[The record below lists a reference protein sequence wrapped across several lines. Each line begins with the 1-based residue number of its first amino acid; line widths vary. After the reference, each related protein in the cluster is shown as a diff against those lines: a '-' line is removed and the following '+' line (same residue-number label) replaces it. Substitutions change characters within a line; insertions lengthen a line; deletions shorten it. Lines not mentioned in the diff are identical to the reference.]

1 MSLVEPIAVTLE
13 LVSGLEELGLDYVV
27 GGSVAS
33 SLHGIPRATQDI
45 DIVVVLWGK
54 DVDGFVKRFES
65 SFYVD
70 RDMVMDA
77 IKRRASFNI
86 IHLATMYKVD
96 VFVADRSGLVREELS
111 RRLAVELGEPPRTV
125 WVCLAEDIVL
135 QKLDWYEQAATL
147 DQRRSWTRGEV
158 RSATAGRAPRACP
171 WCHSGTQ
178 LACRRPVRGRF
189 AVRLRAERG
198 LREGQRV
205 LVRFRPGCLGS

>member
-1 MSLVEPIAVTLE
+1 MSLAEPIAVTLE

-86 IHLATMYKVD
+86 VHLATMYKVD
-96 VFVADRSGLVREELS
+96 VFVADRSDLVREEFS

-125 WVCLAEDIVL
+125 WVCSAEDIVL
-135 QKLDWYEQAATL
+135 QKLGWYEQGNRISDRQWL
-147 DQRRSWTRGEV
+147 DVQGVLKVQGAKLDLSYLRRWADAKGLSGLLKKALQE
-158 RSATAGRAPRACP
+158 AGL
-171 WCHSGTQ
+171 S
-178 LACRRPVRGRF
+178 
-189 AVRLRAERG
+189 
-198 LREGQRV
+198 
-205 LVRFRPGCLGS
+205 

>member
-1 MSLVEPIAVTLE
+1 MSLAEPIAVTLE

-54 DVDGFVKRFES
+54 DVDGFAKRFES

-96 VFVADRSGLVREELS
+96 VFVADRSDLVREELS

-125 WVCLAEDIVL
+125 WVCSAEDIVL
-135 QKLDWYEQAATL
+135 QKLDWYEQGNRISDRQWL
-147 DQRRSWTRGEV
+147 DVQGVLKVQGARLDLSYLRRWADAKGLSDLLKKALQE
-158 RSATAGRAPRACP
+158 AGL
-171 WCHSGTQ
+171 S
-178 LACRRPVRGRF
+178 
-189 AVRLRAERG
+189 
-198 LREGQRV
+198 
-205 LVRFRPGCLGS
+205 

>member
-1 MSLVEPIAVTLE
+1 MSLAEPIAVTLE

-45 DIVVVLWGK
+45 DIVVMLWGK

-77 IKRRASFNI
+77 IKRRASFNL

-96 VFVADRSGLVREELS
+96 VFVADRSDLVREELN
-111 RRLAVELGEPPRTV
+111 RRLAVELGEPPRKV
-125 WVCLAEDIVL
+125 WVCSAEDIVL
-135 QKLDWYEQAATL
+135 QKLDWYELGNRISDRQWLDVQGVLKVQGATL
-147 DQRRSWTRGEV
+147 DLSYLRRWADAKGLSDLLKKALQE
-158 RSATAGRAPRACP
+158 AGL
-171 WCHSGTQ
+171 S
-178 LACRRPVRGRF
+178 
-189 AVRLRAERG
+189 
-198 LREGQRV
+198 
-205 LVRFRPGCLGS
+205 

>member
-1 MSLVEPIAVTLE
+1 MSLAEPIAVTLE

-33 SLHGIPRATQDI
+33 SVHGIPRATQDI

-96 VFVADRSGLVREELS
+96 VFVADRSDLVREELS

-125 WVCLAEDIVL
+125 WVCSAEDIVL
-135 QKLDWYEQAATL
+135 QKLDWYELGNRISERQWL
-147 DQRRSWTRGEV
+147 DVQGILKVQGAKLDLSYLRRWADAKGLSDLLKKALQE
-158 RSATAGRAPRACP
+158 AGL
-171 WCHSGTQ
+171 S
-178 LACRRPVRGRF
+178 
-189 AVRLRAERG
+189 
-198 LREGQRV
+198 
-205 LVRFRPGCLGS
+205 

>member
-1 MSLVEPIAVTLE
+1 MSLAEPIAVTLE
-13 LVSGLEELGLDYVV
+13 LVSGLEGLGLDYVV

-54 DVDGFVKRFES
+54 DVDGFVRMFES

-96 VFVADRSGLVREELS
+96 VFVADRSDLVREELN
-111 RRLAVELGEPPRTV
+111 RRLAVELGEPPRKV
-125 WVCLAEDIVL
+125 WVCSAEDIVL
-135 QKLDWYEQAATL
+135 QKLDWYELGNRISDRQWL
-147 DQRRSWTRGEV
+147 DVQGVLKVQGAKLDLSYLRRWADAKGLSDLLKKALQE
-158 RSATAGRAPRACP
+158 AGL
-171 WCHSGTQ
+171 S
-178 LACRRPVRGRF
+178 
-189 AVRLRAERG
+189 
-198 LREGQRV
+198 
-205 LVRFRPGCLGS
+205 

>member
-1 MSLVEPIAVTLE
+1 MGSRSPRAMSLAEPIAVTLE

-54 DVDGFVKRFES
+54 DVDGFAKRFES

-96 VFVADRSGLVREELS
+96 VFVADRSDLVREELS

-125 WVCLAEDIVL
+125 WVCSAEDIVL
-135 QKLDWYEQAATL
+135 QKLDWYEQGNRISDRQWL
-147 DQRRSWTRGEV
+147 DVQGVLKVQGARLDLSYLRRWADAKGLSDLLKKALQE
-158 RSATAGRAPRACP
+158 AGL
-171 WCHSGTQ
+171 S
-178 LACRRPVRGRF
+178 
-189 AVRLRAERG
+189 
-198 LREGQRV
+198 
-205 LVRFRPGCLGS
+205 

>member
-1 MSLVEPIAVTLE
+1 LGSRSSGAMSLAEPIAVTLE
-13 LVSGLEELGLDYVV
+13 LVSGLEGLGLDYVV

-70 RDMVMDA
+70 RDVVMDA

-96 VFVADRSGLVREELS
+96 VFVADRSDLVREELN
-111 RRLAVELGEPPRTV
+111 RRLAVELGEPPRKV
-125 WVCLAEDIVL
+125 WVCSAEDIVL
-135 QKLDWYEQAATL
+135 QKLDWYEQGNRISDRQWL
-147 DQRRSWTRGEV
+147 DVQGVLKVQGAKLDLSYLHRWADAKGLSDLLKKALQE
-158 RSATAGRAPRACP
+158 AGL
-171 WCHSGTQ
+171 S
-178 LACRRPVRGRF
+178 
-189 AVRLRAERG
+189 
-198 LREGQRV
+198 
-205 LVRFRPGCLGS
+205 